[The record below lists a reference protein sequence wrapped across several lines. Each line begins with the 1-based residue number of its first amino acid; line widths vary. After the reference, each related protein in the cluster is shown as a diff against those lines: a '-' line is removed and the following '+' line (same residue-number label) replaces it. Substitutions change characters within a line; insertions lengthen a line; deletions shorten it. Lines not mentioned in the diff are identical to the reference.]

1 MYVHGD
7 IRHLE
12 NEALM
17 IDQCPKVHG
26 DIRHLEN
33 FNVKKDKLSL
43 SSWRHTPFRK
53 FNYVASNRI

>member
-53 FNYVASNRI
+53 